1 MPLALSHIL
10 LPFIFLFH
18 WSESKVA
25 PTAGLRQLTVGF
37 SRFLS
42 CSDTLMLDAQPGL
55 SNLKDPKKPPSGAAA
70 VVGGPLAP
78 LTLPSKAE
86 SVVSITSQCSYSS
99 TIVHVGDKKPQPDS
113 G

>member
-1 MPLALSHIL
+1 MVWIKVGAPCWFAAANGW
-10 LPFIFLFH
+10 IF
-18 WSESKVA
+18 S
-25 PTAGLRQLTVGF
+25 
-37 SRFLS
+37 FLS

-55 SNLKDPKKPPSGAAA
+55 SNMKDPKKPPPGAAA
-70 VVGGPLAP
+70 VVAGPLAP

-113 G
+113 GEQLF